1 VRLVAPSTTTRQPSI
16 AAPRNTTV
24 TPRNAKAVPCPAST
38 RSAMPT
44 IDAPSHAAIP
54 AGQSAP
60 GRLQALPTSHPIARP
75 PRNGQAVTAIP
86 ARETPTSCTLRPI
99 PTNAT
104 TTRTSASAARSSGPA
119 PARRVLLVTSAE
131 VSERRRRACP
141 ERGARS
147 SGAVGTFLEALQ
159 SRAFRLLESTAVFSN
174 ISIWI
179 LTLMS
184 GFVMA
189 DLTSAPLLIT
199 LAAAITPLAA
209 LPSAV
214 VSGAAADTR
223 NPRSVLLLS
232 KAILVASAA
241 FLSLMAISGA
251 LTPATLLLGLA
262 GVGLSLGTS
271 SPSWWSTLADLV
283 PARLFPVALSL
294 DSFQWNIGQVIGPV
308 IGGLILAAGEREA
321 MFLAC
326 TVLTLPLL
334 GFLAIW
340 RGRDQGR
347 LATSA
352 SGVGEKT
359 LSAISAGWRY
369 FYYTP
374 ELRAIAVRTMLFIT
388 PAVAL
393 GSLLPIVAREDLHA
407 TSLTYGLYLALGG
420 VGALGASVI
429 LPRLHGR
436 LHLDVLIAGATM
448 LDAVAIAILAAFPV
462 PPLAIPVLAISGAT
476 WAWVTTVLA
485 IATRDSAP
493 DWVRTRLLAIY
504 FLVQEAPY
512 AFGGIAFGVVATFLP
527 VRMALA
533 LDAALF
539 LPSILLIPR
548 FGLPVIDRSAHQI
561 VVQPPIAVGSHVHAE
576 DGPVLVQIEYLLA
589 EEDVDA
595 FLEAAAALRFVRRR
609 LGATQWGVFEDVTHH
624 GRFIETFVV
633 PSWDSYLRQRQHYTA
648 EDAAAEARAFRLHR
662 GKDDP
667 RVMRY
672 VHPDTVEAARARSSW
687 RREMARL
694 VAEPFLEEPAG
705 EDTSGE
711 LRGSRAGGGP
721 P

>member
-1 VRLVAPSTTTRQPSI
+1 VDNLV
-16 AAPRNTTV
+16 
-24 TPRNAKAVPCPAST
+24 
-38 RSAMPT
+38 
-44 IDAPSHAAIP
+44 
-54 AGQSAP
+54 
-60 GRLQALPTSHPIARP
+60 
-75 PRNGQAVTAIP
+75 
-86 ARETPTSCTLRPI
+86 
-99 PTNAT
+99 
-104 TTRTSASAARSSGPA
+104 
-119 PARRVLLVTSAE
+119 
-131 VSERRRRACP
+131 
-141 ERGARS
+141 
-147 SGAVGTFLEALQ
+147 EALR
-159 SRAFRLLESTAVFSN
+159 SRAFRLLEATAVFSN
-174 ISIWI
+174 ISVWI
-179 LTLMS
+179 LTLVS

-189 DLTSAPLLIT
+189 ELTTAPLLIT

-223 NPRSVLLLS
+223 NPRSVLLLA
-232 KAILVASAA
+232 KAMLVASAA
-241 FLSLMAISGA
+241 FLTLMAVSGA

-283 PARLFPVALSL
+283 PARLFPVALSI
-294 DSFQWNIGQVIGPV
+294 DSFQWNIGQVVGPV
-308 IGGLILAAGEREA
+308 IGGIILATGEREA
-321 MFLAC
+321 MFFAC
-326 TVLTLPLL
+326 TVLSIPLL
-334 GFLAIW
+334 AFLTIW
-340 RGRDQGR
+340 RGRDDGR
-347 LATSA
+347 LATST

-374 ELRAIAVRTMLFIT
+374 ELRAIAVRTILFIT

-393 GSLLPIVAREDLHA
+393 GSLLPILARQDLHA
-407 TSLTYGLYLALGG
+407 TSLTYGAYLALGG
-420 VGALGASVI
+420 FGALGASIV

-436 LHLDVLIAGATM
+436 LHLDVLIAGATV
-448 LDAVAIAILAAFPV
+448 LDAIAVGALAAFPIPAV
-462 PPLAIPVLAISGAT
+462 AIPVLVASGAT

-512 AFGGIAFGVVATFLP
+512 AFGGIAFGVVTTFLP
-527 VRMALA
+527 VRMALGI
-533 LDAALF
+533 DAVLF
-539 LPSILLIPR
+539 LPSVLLVPR
-548 FGLPVIDRSAHQI
+548 FGLPVIDRSAHQV

-589 EEDVDA
+589 EEDVDD
-595 FLEAAAALRFVRRR
+595 FLEAAAALRYVRRR
-609 LGATQWGVFEDVTHH
+609 LGATQWGVFEDVTRH

-648 EDAAAEARAFRLHR
+648 EDAAVEARASRFHR
-662 GKDDP
+662 GSEGP

-694 VAEPFLEEPAG
+694 VAEPFLEEPPGDGAAR
-705 EDTSGE
+705 EVT
-711 LRGSRAGGGP
+711 GSRADGEP
-721 P
+721 A